1 MKAKPKG
8 EGVSPKEE
16 LKLERE
22 MLETA
27 LKYKKLLRKLE

>member
-1 MKAKPKG
+1 MKTKSKRG
-8 EGVSPKEE
+8 TVSPKEE

>member
-1 MKAKPKG
+1 MKAKSKKTAINPKH
-8 EGVSPKEE
+8 E
-16 LKLERE
+16 LELERK